1 MKNIQQEYWDYLYN
15 GCVDKDEDFDSL
27 IYCESNVD
35 NEIDGYN
42 KRQIKYSYNTYK
54 EDWKCS
60 LEERKLAEQ

>member
-15 GCVDKDEDFDSL
+15 GCVDKYEDFDSL

-35 NEIDGYN
+35 DEIDGYN

-54 EDWKCS
+54 ED
-60 LEERKLAEQ
+60 